1 MKIPS
6 MSTIPLISIKSFR
19 IPNTED
25 TNRACLQQRV
35 ALYELYST
43 QYLVIFGNNINIV
56 SP

>member
-1 MKIPS
+1 MKITS
-6 MSTIPLISIKSFR
+6 MSTMPVTSINFFR